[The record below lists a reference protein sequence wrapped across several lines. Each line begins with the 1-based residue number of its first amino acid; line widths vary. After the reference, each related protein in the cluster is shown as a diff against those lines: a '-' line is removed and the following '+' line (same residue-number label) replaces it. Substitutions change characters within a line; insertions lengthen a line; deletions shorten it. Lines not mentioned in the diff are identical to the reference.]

1 MVRAKKPGD
10 QLYKLKVKLVEAP
23 MPIWRRLVIRAGC
36 RLNLVHHILQITMG
50 WTNSH
55 LYEFKFADRRFGDL
69 ATADDDDEVEDS
81 SKFSL
86 DQLLK
91 KPGQKLVYNYD
102 FGDCWEHDIEL
113 EEIMPADD
121 IGGVAR
127 CLAGKRAC
135 PPEDVGGVP
144 GYARFLE
151 IIEDPEHPERKE
163 MLTWIGSEFDPDS
176 FDARQVNLNIYLF
189 EQGGYGLPEEI

>member
-1 MVRAKKPGD
+1 MIRAKKPDD

-23 MPIWRRLVIRAGC
+23 LPIWRRLVIRAGC

-55 LYEFKFADRRFGDL
+55 LYEFKFAKRRFGNL
-69 ATADDDDEVEDS
+69 TTADGDDEVEDS
-81 SKFSL
+81 SQFSL
-86 DQLLK
+86 EQLLK
-91 KPGQKLVYNYD
+91 KPGQKLVYDYD
-102 FGDCWEHDIEL
+102 FGDSWKHDIEL
-113 EEIMPADD
+113 EEVLPAHD

-135 PPEDVGGVP
+135 PPEDVGGVS

-151 IIEDPEHPERKE
+151 VIEDSEHPERKE
-163 MLTWIGSEFDPDS
+163 MLTWVG
-176 FDARQVNLNIYLF
+176 
-189 EQGGYGLPEEI
+189 